1 MIRNIVFDL
10 GGVLVDF
17 HPAEGMRKLGFS
29 KEAASAFQKNIF
41 SRLWELCDR
50 NPLGSDEIRNLFK
63 SRVKGFEREVDL
75 LWDNITAVTGV
86 YDYSCDWIKS
96 LKKRGF
102 RLYVLSNFG
111 QQAFETNSKLYTF
124 LNDMDGKVVSYEI
137 GYIKPE
143 PEIYRHLFEKYGL
156 NPSESVFIDDRMINV
171 DGAEQC
177 GMKGI
182 CFKNYEQAAGELER
196 MISEA

>member
-1 MIRNIVFDL
+1 MIRNIIFDL

-17 HPAEGMRKLGFS
+17 HPAEGMKKLGFS
-29 KEAASAFQKNIF
+29 KETAAIFHENIF
-41 SRLWELCDR
+41 SKLWELCDR
-50 NPLGSDEIRNLFK
+50 NPLSDDEIRNLFK

-75 LWDNITAVTGV
+75 LWDNITEVTGV
-86 YDYSCDWIKS
+86 YDYSCGWIES

-102 RLYVLSNFG
+102 SLYILSNFG
-111 QQAFETNSKLYTF
+111 KQAFESNAKIYPF
-124 LNDMDGKVVSYEI
+124 LNEMDGRVVSYEI

-156 NPSESVFIDDRMINV
+156 NPAECVFIDDRMGNV
-171 DGAEQC
+171 EGAIKC

-182 CFKNYEQAAGELER
+182 CFRNYEQAAGELER
-196 MISEA
+196 VIAKA

>member
-1 MIRNIVFDL
+1 MIKNIVFDL

-17 HPAEGMRKLGFS
+17 HPAEGMKKLGFS
-29 KEAASAFQKNIF
+29 KEAAAAFQENIF
-41 SRLWELCDR
+41 SKLWELCDR
-50 NPLGSDEIRNLFK
+50 NPLSADEIRNLFK

-86 YDYSCDWIKS
+86 YEYSSDWIRN

-124 LNDMDGKVVSYEI
+124 LDEMDGKVVSYEV

-156 NPSESVFIDDRMINV
+156 KPDECVFIDDRMVNV
-171 DGAEQC
+171 EGAVKC

-182 CFKNYEQAAGELER
+182 CFAGFEQAAGELER
-196 MISEA
+196 MIAQG

>member
-1 MIRNIVFDL
+1 MT
-10 GGVLVDF
+10 
-17 HPAEGMRKLGFS
+17 
-29 KEAASAFQKNIF
+29 
-41 SRLWELCDR
+41 
-50 NPLGSDEIRNLFK
+50 EIRNLFK

-182 CFKNYEQAAGELER
+182 CFKNYEQAAGELEH